1 MRPEISEFK
10 HSCDNLLGSAQ
21 QNDWALTEKER
32 KVVTYYV
39 QELQKRIL
47 PNHDDGQPLAMPVG
61 VIPPIMIEVEFFS
74 DNMGRGELI
83 SIDSEEGKWSP
94 VAPGS
99 IDKILWKIACGK
111 P

>member
-10 HSCDNLLGSAQ
+10 HLCDNLLGSAQ

-47 PNHDDGQPLAMPVG
+47 QNQDDSQPLAMPLG
-61 VIPPIMIEVEFFS
+61 VIPPILE
-74 DNMGRGELI
+74 
-83 SIDSEEGKWSP
+83 
-94 VAPGS
+94 
-99 IDKILWKIACGK
+99 
-111 P
+111 